1 MPIKRLDHVDLAV
14 RDVERSLAFYLAVLG
29 PLGMKELF
37 RYPTYR
43 GTEEVVYLGVGEQ
56 ALGFR
61 PADRGEHRY
70 YEVGLEHLAFI
81 VDTRQEV
88 DDTYARCLELGVNVH
103 FPPAEDRDIPGY
115 WELFFFDPDGLRLE
129 VAYYPPDDAAEGADA
144 GAT

>member
-29 PLGMKELF
+29 PLGVGEAF

-43 GTEEVVYLGVGEQ
+43 GTEEVVYLDVGGQ
-56 ALGFR
+56 FLGFR
-61 PADRGEHRY
+61 PADGGEHRY
-70 YEVGLEHLAFI
+70 YDVGLEHLAFV

-88 DDTYARCLELGVNVH
+88 DDTYARCLEAGAQVH

-115 WELFFFDPDGLRLE
+115 WELFFFDPDGLRIE
-129 VAYYPPDDAAEGADA
+129 VAYYPSAEA
-144 GAT
+144 GEGPA